1 MSEPS
6 AKPVWSKL
14 GLVRNAAWIAVALVA
29 VVALGYS
36 FYARREAA
44 PSIGG
49 EFALTDQSGKRVTN
63 ADLEGK
69 ILIVYFGFT
78 HCPDS
83 CPTTLQAIQAALGQ
97 LPQDV
102 RDEVRP
108 VFITLDP
115 ERDTPEVMAD
125 YVNGFIPGG
134 LGLTGTA
141 DEIADAARKY
151 RVAFQKVGDPKSS
164 LPYTIDHASIVYL
177 MDREG
182 KFIRYYAMGMKPEEL
197 AAGLIEAVGKR

>member
-1 MSEPS
+1 MSEDS

-14 GLVRNAAWIAVALVA
+14 GLVRSSAWIAVALVA

-36 FYARREAA
+36 FYARKQAA
-44 PSIGG
+44 PNIGG
-49 EFALTDQSGKRVTN
+49 EFALTDQSGKRTTN
-63 ADLEGK
+63 TDLEGK

-83 CPTTLQAIQAALGQ
+83 CPTTLQAIQVALSQ

-115 ERDTPEVMAD
+115 ERDTPDVMGD

-141 DEIADAARKY
+141 EEVADVARKY
-151 RVAFQKVGDPKSS
+151 RVAFQKVADPKSS
-164 LPYTIDHASIVYL
+164 LPYTIDHASLVYL
-177 MDREG
+177 MGRDG
-182 KFIRYYAMGMKPEEL
+182 KFIRYYAMGTKPEEL
-197 AAGLIEAVGKR
+197 AQGLTEAVRRR